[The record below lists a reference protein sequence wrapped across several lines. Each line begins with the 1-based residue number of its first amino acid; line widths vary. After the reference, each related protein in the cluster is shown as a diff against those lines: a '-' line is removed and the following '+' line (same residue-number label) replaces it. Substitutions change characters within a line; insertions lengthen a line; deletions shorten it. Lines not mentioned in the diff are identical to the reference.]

1 MNKKLFIFLLILITI
16 INLSATATILYERYS
31 RKEPPQDSLPEPPQ
45 NFGPDQRLTPE
56 QLEQMKA
63 SREEFFR
70 KFDAPFKEFMDLR
83 TRLFEELGKDELDST
98 LLDSML
104 DEMGRR
110 QTELRKITIQHIIES
125 RKNLSPEQRAFMMK
139 IFMKKLNNELGYD
152 FGPRHDRGKRYKNRN
167 FDGSGHNRFQDHQPD
182 SELKLKH
189 GGAL

>member
-31 RKEPPQDSLPEPPQ
+31 RKEPPQDSLPEPPRD
-45 NFGPDQRLTPE
+45 FGPDQHLTPE
-56 QLEQMKA
+56 QLEQMRA
-63 SREEFFR
+63 SREDFMK
-70 KFDAPFKEFMDLR
+70 KFDAPFSEFIDLR
-83 TRLFEELGKDELDST
+83 SVLFEELGKEDLDSI
-98 LLDSML
+98 LIDSLL

-125 RKNLSPEQRAFMMK
+125 RKNLSPDQREFMMK
-139 IFMKKLNNELGYD
+139 IFMRKLNSELGFD
-152 FGPRHDRGKRYKNRN
+152 FGQRHDRGRKYKNRK